1 MKLRAEAIHNTDKG
15 KHGSVLAAPDSRK
28 KQQLRLEKEQRR
40 ADARHARLLDD
51 SSLAAILHQQSLIR
65 VQAIWKVMQQRLG
78 ALSANKS
85 IPQPNELETESGK
98 TVGRDP
104 LRQFYKRAYRGT
116 MTADDVT
123 AAVAHAFFLDKFE
136 TRADEACG
144 ALLCLWER
152 AEKASNREGG
162 DSTVWERAEK
172 ASNRE
177 GGDSTV
183 SRAWHILCGEQRRDK
198 STVRVLS
205 IGGGPGNDLA
215 GFLVFNALVRRATS
229 VHATV
234 YDFSSSW
241 QEIVEE
247 GVACFSDS
255 ELAAADPPTVA
266 LVDSRNDSSDSRNA
280 AHTAVAPAVIVPA
293 IAINFALA
301 DLRAPIEEPVNQD
314 VLQAAP
320 EADFFLFSY
329 VARESAAANYP
340 LLGELLRRA
349 KKGSVFIFLDP
360 SILDVNAVTA
370 VVEAVLPEQNYA
382 KFPVGS
388 HRLYPFIGVAFVVL
402 CSAK

>member
-162 DSTVWERAEK
+162 DSTV
-172 ASNRE
+172 
-177 GGDSTV
+177 

-280 AHTAVAPAVIVPA
+280 APTAVAPAVIVPA